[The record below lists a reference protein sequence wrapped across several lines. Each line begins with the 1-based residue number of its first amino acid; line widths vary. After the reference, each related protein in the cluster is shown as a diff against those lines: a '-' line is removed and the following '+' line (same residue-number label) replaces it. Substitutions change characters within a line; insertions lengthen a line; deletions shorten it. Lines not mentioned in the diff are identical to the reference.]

1 MTQSHSSVHQ
11 LLGIEHMCA
20 SIVTLTK
27 FQSLILFRVSYL
39 KWKNPVVPTNPLY
52 SRQISELIV
61 SGRTAFKRG
70 NWEPG
75 SQDILKN
82 DNESLLELPYI
93 LFSLDCLLIKKFL
106 LIGIV
111 SRKNMPNWVN
121 YLIYHLYLQE
131 RKSSDSRG
139 QSPQI

>member
-20 SIVTLTK
+20 SLVTLTRFK
-27 FQSLILFRVSYL
+27 SLILFRVSYL

-52 SRQISELIV
+52 SRQIRELIV

-93 LFSLDCLLIKKFL
+93 LFSLDFLLIKFL
-106 LIGIV
+106 LIVIV
-111 SRKNMPNWVN
+111 SRNNMPNRVN